1 MRPEGE
7 SGRGTG
13 LGPQEALGSGWE
25 ASQPGGLG
33 LAWAVLQ
40 SSDRCPAREV
50 AAALL
55 APGLSRARPLPR
67 TRTSTP
73 EPHAQLLPF
82 TGDARLP
89 GNTNRKLCPE
99 PQDGQGPGS
108 QLGAGPP
115 LRFLRWPRK
124 CSWRG
129 PQSTSHG
136 SKRFPLRSSTDCQRA
151 RKTEGNI
158 L

>member
-1 MRPEGE
+1 MRPERE

-25 ASQPGGLG
+25 ASQPWGLG

-40 SSDRCPAREV
+40 SSDRCPTREV

-55 APGLSRARPLPR
+55 APGLSGARPLPR

-73 EPHAQLLPF
+73 ESHAQLLPF
-82 TGDARLP
+82 TGDARRP

-99 PQDGQGPGS
+99 PQGGQGPGVTAGGLAHLS
-108 QLGAGPP
+108 GSCAGPESAAGEDP
-115 LRFLRWPRK
+115 SP
-124 CSWRG
+124 
-129 PQSTSHG
+129 PHTEANDSH
-136 SKRFPLRSSTDCQRA
+136 F
-151 RKTEGNI
+151 
-158 L
+158 